1 MKPISTTAAGHRP
14 SPPGYGPAAPSRN
27 ATRPIARHGLKAEK
41 MLPNSTD
48 TGTKPTQ
55 NVTNTITGAMFEL
68 GLCSPAKPA

>member
-1 MKPISTTAAGHRP
+1 M
-14 SPPGYGPAAPSRN
+14 RN
-27 ATRPIARHGLKAEK
+27 ATRPIARHGLKAAK
-41 MLPNSTD
+41 TLPNSTD

>member
-14 SPPGYGPAAPSRN
+14 SPPDRAAGVRN
-27 ATRPIARHGLKAEK
+27 ARAPIARHGLKAAK

>member
-14 SPPGYGPAAPSRN
+14 SQTGYGRRAVRN
-27 ATRPIARHGLKAEK
+27 ATRPIARHGLNAEK
-41 MLPNSTD
+41 TLPNSTE